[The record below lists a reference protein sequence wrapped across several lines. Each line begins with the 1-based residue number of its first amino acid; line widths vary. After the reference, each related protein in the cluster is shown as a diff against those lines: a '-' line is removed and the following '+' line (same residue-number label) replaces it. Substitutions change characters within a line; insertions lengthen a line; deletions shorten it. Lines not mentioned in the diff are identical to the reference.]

1 VESYAAS
8 VSQVGN
14 VRCTATSG
22 PDVGIMLIIFLK
34 GTGRLDRSLA
44 STVLCILMTHP
55 AGDMHINKSDE
66 IEAQIKDHISLVH
79 LLETFQQ
86 YSCN

>member
-1 VESYAAS
+1 MHVILKKKREKNTVESYAAS

-55 AGDMHINKSDE
+55 AGDMHINN
-66 IEAQIKDHISLVH
+66 LMR
-79 LLETFQQ
+79 
-86 YSCN
+86 